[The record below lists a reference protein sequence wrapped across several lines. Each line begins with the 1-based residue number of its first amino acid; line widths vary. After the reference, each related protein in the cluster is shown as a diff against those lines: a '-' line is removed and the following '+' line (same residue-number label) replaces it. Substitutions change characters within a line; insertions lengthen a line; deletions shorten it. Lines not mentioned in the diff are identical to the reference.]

1 LLTISR
7 KAQWVSVRLLH
18 GYLAPRAALR
28 LRVCHHVIKSFSC
41 RIFIYIVSSIFSG
54 HSFICFLHCA
64 PGDRVEYDS
73 TSILSVRGLLS
84 RFRSCT
90 SLFNFCQASEAPG
103 LVILHSVPRRFD
115 SDTMIFS
122 ENICLLAVCTSLFHA
137 AVARHNLGLNSTSS
151 AVANA
156 ATVSS
161 GSISTSSDAA
171 AAAVTSITADA
182 NAVNSSNTNAGA
194 SVSANGDA
202 SLTLSADAVQ
212 TGSQSNG
219 LADAEAG
226 QSASAT

>member
-1 LLTISR
+1 LHF
-7 KAQWVSVRLLH
+7 SVQFL
-18 GYLAPRAALR
+18 P
-28 LRVCHHVIKSFSC
+28 
-41 RIFIYIVSSIFSG
+41 SI
-54 HSFICFLHCA
+54 
-64 PGDRVEYDS
+64 
-73 TSILSVRGLLS
+73 
-84 RFRSCT
+84 RS
-90 SLFNFCQASEAPG
+90 PG

-115 SDTMIFS
+115 SDMMIFS
-122 ENICLLAVCTSLFHA
+122 ENICLLAVCTSLFHT
-137 AVARHNLGLNSTSS
+137 AVARHNLGFNSTSS

-182 NAVNSSNTNAGA
+182 NAVNSSNTNTGA